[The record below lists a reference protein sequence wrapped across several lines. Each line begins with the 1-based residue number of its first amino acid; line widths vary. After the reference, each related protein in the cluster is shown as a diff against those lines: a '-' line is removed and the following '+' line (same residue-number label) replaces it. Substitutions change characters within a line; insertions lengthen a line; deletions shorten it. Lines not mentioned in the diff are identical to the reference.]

1 LIANEAY
8 IPVPFIENFNPV
20 PWIEEAKN
28 KPTDQYPDKQTILC
42 LDELCNDYMY
52 VITLK
57 YVRLVPYSS
66 PQFYK
71 N

>member
-1 LIANEAY
+1 LLPNEAS
-8 IPVPFIENFNPV
+8 IPVPFVEIFIPV
-20 PWIEEAKN
+20 AWIEEAKN
-28 KPTDQYPDKQTILC
+28 KPTGQYPDKQTIFC

-57 YVRLVPYSS
+57 YVRLIPYSYL
-66 PQFYK
+66 QIYK

>member
-1 LIANEAY
+1 MEI
-8 IPVPFIENFNPV
+8 FIRF

-28 KPTDQYPDKQTILC
+28 KQTDYYPDKQLVLC

-52 VITLK
+52 LINFK
-57 YVRLVPYSS
+57 YVRMVPYSNL
-66 PQFYK
+66 QIYK